1 MRKKQALP
9 NPTSQFFSCNVNPIF
24 SPTPSF
30 PPAKSLLNRA
40 FAADLMIVQS
50 PAYSSITSLVK
61 LRPRRSNSSKL
72 TAPTGSRL
80 RHWQTPTPPVSFVPS
95 CLKSPILPIM
105 RLNLASLLAKSVRL
119 LMKQMLWIMS
129 WATLQPTMC
138 RAAQNNLL
146 KANGVFPRAVMAR
159 APMVSLIRQQIIHLP
174 KRASWHQ
181 SWTGPTIV
189 SRKLIPD
196 VFKLHMRGL
205 KNGKVVEYYLI
216 LN

>member
-1 MRKKQALP
+1 MPNMRKKQALP
-9 NPTSQFFSCNVNPIF
+9 TSTSQSFSCDVNPIS

-30 PPAKSLLNRA
+30 PPAMSLLNR
-40 FAADLMIVQS
+40 ADLMIVQS
-50 PAYSSITSLVK
+50 PAYSSITSLVNS
-61 LRPRRSNSSKL
+61 RPRRSNSSKL

-80 RHWQTPTPPVSFVPS
+80 RHWQTPIPPVSFFPS

-105 RLNLASLLAKSVRL
+105 RLNLASLLAKSVRM

-159 APMVSLIRQQIIHLP
+159 APLVSLIRQQIKHLP
-174 KRASWHQ
+174 KRAS
-181 SWTGPTIV
+181 
-189 SRKLIPD
+189 
-196 VFKLHMRGL
+196 
-205 KNGKVVEYYLI
+205 
-216 LN
+216 